1 MKAMFNKEFRGY
13 FNSPTGYIFVGV
25 FLFFC
30 AMFFVNMVIVN
41 QSATLILMFNSM
53 NLICLFLVAILTMKL
68 WSEEMSRKTDQLLIC
83 SPVSPWGIV
92 MGKYLAACAVLG
104 VALVFSL
111 IFPVILNIFSNP
123 PLSELIS
130 SYLGFILLW
139 CSFIAIGL
147 YISSLTENQMIS
159 AILTFGVL
167 FVVFLINYLT
177 STTHTA
183 LWIRKIVGAFALLDR
198 YYDFQ
203 LGMVS
208 IPDVTY
214 YFSVIFLFLYLTK
227 QNVVKRRYK

>member
-30 AMFFVNMVIVN
+30 AMFFVI
-41 QSATLILMFNSM
+41 MFNSM

-177 STTHTA
+177 STTHTP

-227 QNVVKRRYK
+227 QYVVKRRFK

>member
-92 MGKYLAACAVLG
+92 IGKYLAERK
-104 VALVFSL
+104 
-111 IFPVILNIFSNP
+111 IRHDIVI
-123 PLSELIS
+123 
-130 SYLGFILLW
+130 
-139 CSFIAIGL
+139 
-147 YISSLTENQMIS
+147 
-159 AILTFGVL
+159 TFGVL

-227 QNVVKRRYK
+227 QNVVKRRFN